1 MELIVVPLACFIFM
15 IAGAVIGSVAA
26 SRVSEDVVKPV
37 VQELHYCIRH
47 ISAHDLQVY
56 NGVVETDWAGE
67 RPYIGSP
74 PKSRA
79 QTVFDAEE
87 LARELERYNG
97 DLPPSAE

>member
-1 MELIVVPLACFIFM
+1 MLKCKKIISSGLLL
-15 IAGAVIGSVAA
+15 SVLLL
-26 SRVSEDVVKPV
+26 S
-37 VQELHYCIRH
+37 
-47 ISAHDLQVY
+47 ISYSQSISYLSPSSGGQNAHDLQVY